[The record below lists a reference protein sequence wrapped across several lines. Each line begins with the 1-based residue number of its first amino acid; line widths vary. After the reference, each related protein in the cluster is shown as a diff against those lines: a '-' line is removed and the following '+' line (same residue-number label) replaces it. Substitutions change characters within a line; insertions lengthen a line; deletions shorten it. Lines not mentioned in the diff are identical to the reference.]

1 MIALRWISIAVLLAL
16 LSGCGSSAAGIP
28 STPDGTV
35 QKVTSDLANDRPQ
48 IVFQALPT
56 SYQNDVREVIVAFA
70 GKLDADLWNRTFAV
84 LGKISRV
91 AKEKK
96 EFILATIGEA
106 PVPQLQGENLEKLN
120 ENWDRVIAIFETI
133 VASEIKTVDG
143 IKKLDPEK
151 FLATTGAQLSKII
164 KDLATAVADEETAE
178 VFEKIGQTKVT
189 VVKNEGETATLS
201 IETPG
206 QPAETLDMVRFEG
219 RWLPSQ
225 LVAQW
230 DTGIEQAKQSIA
242 QIDFNGPSREMYLG
256 VLTQVEQTLD
266 QLLAA
271 STQEQFNQA
280 LAGLQPIFGGFLA
293 PKFNEI
299 EPVAPAIP
307 NSSDRESD

>member
-1 MIALRWISIAVLLAL
+1 MIALRWFSIAVLLAL
-16 LSGCGSSAAGIP
+16 LAGCGSSAGIP

-48 IVFQALPT
+48 VVFQALPA

-70 GKLDADLWNRTFAV
+70 NKLDAELWNRTFAV

-106 PVPQLQGENLEKLN
+106 PVPQLQGENLENLE

-143 IKKLDPEK
+143 IRKLDPEK
-151 FLATTGAQLSKII
+151 FLATTGSQLSKNI

-206 QPAETLDMVRFEG
+206 QPAETIDMVRFEG
-219 RWLPSQ
+219 KWLPSE
-225 LVAQW
+225 LVANW

-242 QIDFNGPSREMYLG
+242 QIDFSGPSREMYLG
-256 VLTQVEQTLD
+256 VIGQFEQTLD
-266 QLLAA
+266 QMLAA
-271 STQEQFNQA
+271 NSQEEFNQA
-280 LAGLQPIFGGFLA
+280 IASLQPIFGGLLTSNFGGA
-293 PKFNEI
+293 E
-299 EPVAPAIP
+299 EVVPAIP
-307 NSSDRESD
+307 NFSDSE

>member
-1 MIALRWISIAVLLAL
+1 MIALRWFSIAVLLAL
-16 LSGCGSSAAGIP
+16 LAGCGSSAGIP

-35 QKVTSDLANDRPQ
+35 QKVTSDLAGDRPQ
-48 IVFQALPT
+48 IVWQALPA
-56 SYQNDVREVIVAFA
+56 SYQNDIREVIVAFA
-70 GKLDADLWNRTFAV
+70 DKLDTDLYNRTFAV

-106 PVPQLQGENLEKLN
+106 PVPQFQGENLENLD

-133 VASEIKTVDG
+133 VASDIKTVAG
-143 IKKLDPEK
+143 LKKLDPEK
-151 FLATTGAQLSKII
+151 FLSTTGAQLSKNI

-206 QPAETLDMVRFEG
+206 QPAETIDMVRFEG
-219 RWLPSQ
+219 KWLPSE
-225 LVAQW
+225 LVANW
-230 DTGIEQAKQSIA
+230 DTGIEQARQSIA
-242 QIDFNGPSREMYLG
+242 QIDFSGPSREMYLG
-256 VLTQVEQTLD
+256 VIGQFEQTLD
-266 QLLAA
+266 QMLAA

-280 LAGLQPIFGGFLA
+280 IASLQPIFGGLMMSQFGATEEIA
-293 PKFNEI
+293 PGVRDF
-299 EPVAPAIP
+299 
-307 NSSDRESD
+307 SDRETD

>member
-1 MIALRWISIAVLLAL
+1 MTALRWFSIALLLAL
-16 LSGCGSSAAGIP
+16 LAGCGSSAGIP

-35 QKVTSDLANDRPQ
+35 QKVTSDLAGDRPQ

-70 GKLDADLWNRTFAV
+70 DKLDADLYNRTFAV

-96 EFILATIGEA
+96 EFILATVAEA
-106 PVPQLQGENLEKLN
+106 PVPQLQGENIEKLD
-120 ENWDRVIAIFETI
+120 ENWDRVVAIFETI

-143 IKKLDPEK
+143 LRKLDPEK
-151 FLATTGAQLSKII
+151 FLATTGAQLSKNI
-164 KDLATAVADEETAE
+164 KELATAVADEETSA

-206 QPAETLDMVRFEG
+206 QEAETIDMVRFEG
-219 RWLPSQ
+219 KWLPSE
-225 LVAQW
+225 LVANW
-230 DTGIEQAKQSIA
+230 DTGIEQARQSIA
-242 QIDFNGPSREMYLG
+242 QIDFSGPSRQMYLG

-266 QLLAA
+266 QMLAA

-280 LAGLQPIFGGFLA
+280 IASLQPIFGGLMMSQFR
-293 PKFNEI
+293 ET
-299 EPVAPAIP
+299 EEVVPAIP
-307 NSSDRESD
+307 DFSESE

>member
-1 MIALRWISIAVLLAL
+1 MVALRWFSIAVLLAL
-16 LSGCGSSAAGIP
+16 LAGCGSSAGIP

-35 QKVTSDLANDRPQ
+35 QKVTSDLASDRPQ
-48 IVFQALPT
+48 VVFQALPA

-96 EFILATIGEA
+96 EFILATVAEA
-106 PVPQLQGENLEKLN
+106 PVPQLQGENIEKLD
-120 ENWDRVIAIFETI
+120 ENWDRVVAIFETI

-143 IKKLDPEK
+143 LKKLDPEK
-151 FLATTGAQLSKII
+151 FLATTGAQLSKNI
-164 KDLATAVADEETAE
+164 KELATAVADEETSA

-206 QPAETLDMVRFEG
+206 QEPETIDMVRFEG
-219 RWLPSQ
+219 KWLPSD

-242 QIDFNGPSREMYLG
+242 QIDFSGPSRQMYLG

-266 QLLAA
+266 QMLAA

-280 LAGLQPIFGGFLA
+280 IASLQPIFGGLMMSQFR
-293 PKFNEI
+293 ET
-299 EPVAPAIP
+299 EPVAPGIP
-307 NSSDRESD
+307 DFSDLETD

>member
-1 MIALRWISIAVLLAL
+1 MIALRWFSIAVLLAL
-16 LSGCGSSAAGIP
+16 LAGCGSSAGIP

-35 QKVTSDLANDRPQ
+35 QKITSDLANDRPQ
-48 IVFQALPT
+48 IVFQALPA
-56 SYQNDVREVIVAFA
+56 SYQNDIREVIVAFA
-70 GKLDADLWNRTFAV
+70 NKLDADLYNRTFAV

-106 PVPQLQGENLEKLN
+106 PVPQLQGENLENLE
-120 ENWDRVIAIFETI
+120 ENWDHVIAIFETI

-143 IKKLDPEK
+143 LRKLDPEK
-151 FLATTGAQLSKII
+151 FLATTGSQLSKNI

-206 QPAETLDMVRFEG
+206 QPAETIDMVRFEG
-219 RWLPSQ
+219 RWLPSE
-225 LVAQW
+225 LVANW
-230 DTGIEQAKQSIA
+230 DTGIEQARQAIA
-242 QIDFNGPSREMYLG
+242 QIDFSGPSREMYLG

-271 STQEQFNQA
+271 NSQAEFDQATAGFKSMIGAMFMANFNDA
-280 LAGLQPIFGGFLA
+280 NTI
-293 PKFNEI
+293 
-299 EPVAPAIP
+299 PAVP
-307 NSSDRESD
+307 DFSDRETD